1 MAWEDVQD
9 IRAEPVRGSDGG
21 FIPRVVVYAYLTGG
35 RRKLLKHL
43 DDKEYDVDREIAVPR
58 AARAE
63 LRGTD
68 TAPDV
73 PAA

>member
-1 MAWEDVQD
+1 MPTGRG
-9 IRAEPVRGSDGG
+9 RA
-21 FIPRVVVYAYLTGG
+21 GG

-43 DDKEYDVDREIAVPR
+43 DDKDYGVDREIAVLR
-58 AARAE
+58 AARAG